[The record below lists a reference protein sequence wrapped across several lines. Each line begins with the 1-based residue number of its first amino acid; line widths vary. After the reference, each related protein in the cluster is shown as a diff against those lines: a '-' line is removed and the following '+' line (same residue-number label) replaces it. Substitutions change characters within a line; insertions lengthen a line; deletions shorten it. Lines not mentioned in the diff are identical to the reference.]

1 MFHPIIYI
9 VSNYMDSEK
18 DSFLQGFK
26 SQVICT
32 DNKNSSVCE
41 NSRYFQQLQG
51 KTTSSC
57 WETPWETSLWLMGF
71 PSVEGILKIGFLND
85 KVEEQQKH
93 NTDSCDI
100 VLEKDQTLDV
110 VNSLLQHILHCGY
123 WREMEVSW
131 VCRHGPGAA
140 GHGEKGA
147 SPRSHP
153 SGSTAPPCEYREES
167 RVVQLLSPCPSLISQ
182 HLL

>member
-1 MFHPIIYI
+1 CLFKNHLSNVILREGYKTFLNTLCIGDILEEIIQLMKVFHPIIYI

-110 VNSLLQHILHCGY
+110 VNRLLQHILHCGY
-123 WREMEVSW
+123 WREMEVS
-131 VCRHGPGAA
+131 
-140 GHGEKGA
+140 
-147 SPRSHP
+147 
-153 SGSTAPPCEYREES
+153 
-167 RVVQLLSPCPSLISQ
+167 
-182 HLL
+182 

>member
-1 MFHPIIYI
+1 CLFKNHLSNVILREGYKTFLNTLCIGDILEEIIQLMKMFHPIIYI

-110 VNSLLQHILHCGY
+110 VNRLLQHILHCGY
-123 WREMEVSW
+123 WREMEVS
-131 VCRHGPGAA
+131 
-140 GHGEKGA
+140 
-147 SPRSHP
+147 
-153 SGSTAPPCEYREES
+153 
-167 RVVQLLSPCPSLISQ
+167 
-182 HLL
+182 